1 MSSLSSQNR
10 DPSLLC
16 LLRSRS
22 RSTRLRS
29 SGIRTSSMDQAELST
44 EQVLQRDIPWETYMT
59 TKLISATDLQLLRR
73 YDKKTES
80 ARAQLLDEVNLLQQ
94 LFSLSLSHTHIYRN
108 LCQFLC
114 VRSG

>member
-1 MSSLSSQNR
+1 MCFCCCSGNCIEFTCSFAVFNF
-10 DPSLLC
+10 LLKC
-16 LLRSRS
+16 YL
-22 RSTRLRS
+22 
-29 SGIRTSSMDQAELST
+29 M
-44 EQVLQRDIPWETYMT
+44 QVLKRDIPWETYMT

-114 VRSG
+114 VRSR